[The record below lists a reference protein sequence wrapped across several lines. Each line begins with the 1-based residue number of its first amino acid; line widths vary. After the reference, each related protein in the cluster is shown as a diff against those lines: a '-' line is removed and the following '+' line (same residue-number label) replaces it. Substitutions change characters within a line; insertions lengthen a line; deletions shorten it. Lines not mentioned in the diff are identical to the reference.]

1 MKLTDH
7 LPGERRRH
15 VEDRLRGDLIAW
27 LTTVA
32 PGGQPVSVPVW
43 FLLRD
48 DESILVY
55 SQPGKSKLRNIAAS
69 PRVALGLD
77 VTDIG
82 RDVIRLHGTAQPAD
96 DVPAADRNPQFIEKY
111 AERMR
116 AVFGTPERM
125 AGLYSVPLLVAPTRL
140 WA

>member
-1 MKLTDH
+1 MKLTGH
-7 LPGERRRH
+7 LPSERRRH

-32 PGGQPVSVPVW
+32 LDGQPVSVPVW

-55 SQPGKSKLRNIAAS
+55 SRPNKSKLRNIAQN

-77 VTDIG
+77 MTNIG
-82 RDVIRLHGTAQPAD
+82 RDVIRVHGTAQLAD
-96 DVPAADRNPQFIEKY
+96 DVPAADQNPQFIEKY
-111 AERMR
+111 AERIR
-116 AVFGTPERM
+116 AVFGTPDQM
-125 AGLYSVPLLVAPTRL
+125 AALYSVPLLVTPTRL

>member
-1 MKLTDH
+1 MKLTEH
-7 LPGERRRH
+7 LASERRRH

-32 PGGQPVSVPVW
+32 LDGQPVSVPVW

-55 SQPGKSKLRNIAAS
+55 SRPNKSKLRNIAQN

-82 RDVIRLHGTAQPAD
+82 RDVIRVHGTAQLAD
-96 DVPAADRNPQFIEKY
+96 DVPAADQNPQFIEKY
-111 AERMR
+111 AERTR
-116 AVFGTPERM
+116 AVFGTPDQM
-125 AGLYSVPLLVAPTRL
+125 AALYSVALLVTPTRL